1 MLPRRRTIG
10 AGALLLAGLGAISG
24 ILLPPGTAQAQ
35 DACSI
40 YTVVRGDTLREIAET
55 AFGDGARFRE
65 IYTINRRVIGASP
78 NRIEIGIELQL
89 PCLDGSLPSNR
100 PAATDTAVIQPPA
113 PSEQAPSEQAPSEQA
128 PPEPAPSEPAP
139 PTAELA
145 PVDDGTLRIL
155 TTGTTPPF
163 ADARQP
169 GLGLFAELIVRALET
184 GAPGQPF
191 RIQLL
196 PDEAAILAASQ
207 TSSALSFPWFRPDC
221 GAVDLRSAI
230 TAQLC
235 REFVFSGPI
244 HSLDVALFVRPGSSL
259 VAARSPIDFSG
270 ARVCVPR
277 SYLGPAGQ
285 QTGLLPRSANLLD
298 GRNMSTCTNA
308 LRDGTVDAVLANRD
322 MIADAGLPLVA
333 TLATEAQ
340 IVIAALRRDTRAVSA
355 LSVLED
361 AIADLTEGAEWS
373 SIVAAQIAVHRR
385 RVGLGL

>member
-1 MLPRRRTIG
+1 M
-10 AGALLLAGLGAISG
+10 LAGLGAFSG
-24 ILLPPGTAQAQ
+24 IFLAPGTAQAQ

-65 IYTINRRVIGASP
+65 IYSINRQVIGGSP
-78 NRIEIGIELQL
+78 NRIEIGIELRL
-89 PCLDGSLPSNR
+89 PCADGSLPGDR
-100 PAATDTAVIQPPA
+100 PASATTTAIRPPA
-113 PSEQAPSEQAPSEQA
+113 PADPQ
-128 PPEPAPSEPAP
+128 PSEPAP
-139 PTAELA
+139 VAPTAPTA
-145 PVDDGTLRIL
+145 PNPAPAAPPLVDDGTLHIL

-196 PDEAAILAASQ
+196 PDAATILAASE
-207 TSSALSFPWFRPDC
+207 TASALSFPWFRPDC
-221 GAVDLRSAI
+221 GVANLSSAT

-235 REFVFSGPI
+235 RDYVFSGPI
-244 HSLDVALFVRPGSSL
+244 HSLDVAVFVEPGSPL
-259 VAARSPIDFSG
+259 VAAQSPGDFSG
-270 ARVCVPR
+270 ARICVPR
-277 SYLGPAGQ
+277 SYLGPEGRE
-285 QTGLLPRSANLLD
+285 TGLLPRSANLLD
-298 GRNMSTCTNA
+298 GRNMAACTSA
-308 LRDGTVDAVLANRD
+308 LSEGTVDAILANRD
-322 MIADAGLPLVA
+322 MIATAGLPLAA

-355 LSVLED
+355 LTVLED